1 MRRSATLLGP
11 IAGVFAA
18 IAITTTMDATGLSVF
33 SALPLFPLILFF
45 WWLQHISRCSM
56 GFVWGQWNHYGLAIL
71 YPGVGL
77 SGIGLISAALGAV
90 DTSHTHW
97 EKAWLNFGLISIST
111 ILVGLLTEEGFFRGW
126 FWASLERAGK
136 PARQALVWSSGAFA
150 LWHVSAVTLNTGF
163 NPPLAQVPV
172 YLINAAVIGVIWGSL
187 RWISGSVVV
196 TSVSHGL
203 WNGGAYVLFG
213 FGSKTGALGVRDTAI
228 FGPEVGILGLVF
240 NLMFVAALWFF
251 AQRVCVVRTERSA

>member
-1 MRRSATLLGP
+1 MSRSATLLGP

-33 SALPLFPLILFF
+33 SALPLFPLMLFF

-71 YPGVGL
+71 YPGVVL

-126 FWASLERAGK
+126 FWASLQRAGQT
-136 PARQALVWSSGAFA
+136 AGQALIWSSIAFA

-213 FGSKTGALGVRDTAI
+213 FGSKTGALGLKDTAI
-228 FGPEVGILGLVF
+228 FGPEVGVLGLVLNVF
-240 NLMFVAALWFF
+240 FAVGLWFL
-251 AQRVCVVRTERSA
+251 VRGLAISPREKPA